1 MFVNIAG
8 TSHRA
13 LSRSH
18 FSEEEA
24 DVCVSLARR
33 LLSVGVSS
41 TGICVITFYK
51 EQNRRLAPLL
61 RDLGISL
68 ATVDSIQGREM
79 DVVIVLTTKTAF
91 ATEAGRSRRRT
102 LRSGGR
108 PGATTR
114 SGGRG
119 RRTNV
124 RRSLIPVRTIHT
136 TMDGD
141 DLCLE
146 PSDDPPKCVPSYS
159 FLYCGFVRFERIMV
173 WSLRPKKMCVN

>member
-91 ATEAGRSRRRT
+91 ATEAGEFLNDHHRMTVALTRCRHGQFVLGHVDSLRT
-102 LRSGGR
+102 LPGWNAVLRWATQHLCFVQASDLPSFFPPSQVSG
-108 PGATTR
+108 
-114 SGGRG
+114 
-119 RRTNV
+119 
-124 RRSLIPVRTIHT
+124 
-136 TMDGD
+136 
-141 DLCLE
+141 
-146 PSDDPPKCVPSYS
+146 
-159 FLYCGFVRFERIMV
+159 
-173 WSLRPKKMCVN
+173 